1 MRQVDSKPRQLWY
14 TRRGEAVQGP
24 FPAGQITRYIL
35 LGRVLLT
42 DEVSV
47 DQIVWVPLNQVPEMI
62 PELMQSD
69 MSDPALR
76 QRLEA
81 AKRWEDERGRNRR
94 QDEGAA
100 ADANLRGGEDR
111 RKPGDPG
118 ARRLRGARPDRLGEQ
133 IEERRR
139 YRLLSALIALGV
151 LLFLGAL
158 VVVYRPATEISSAG
172 LECAQQ
178 ARPGVNWSNCS
189 FDGRGLARA
198 DLTGA
203 HMNNMRLSRA
213 DLSAARLDEA
223 DLSYS
228 EMAVARLRDASL
240 NGAVLIGTSLRGADL
255 AGAQLAGA
263 DLSYADLLGA
273 DLTGTNLRAA
283 ILDNAIWT
291 DGRVCAPGSVGRCQ
305 TGGD

>member
-1 MRQVDSKPRQLWY
+1 MRHADNKPRQLWY
-14 TRRGEAVQGP
+14 TRRGEVVQGP

-35 LGRVLLT
+35 LGRVRLT

-47 DQIVWVPLNQVPEMI
+47 DQKIWVPLNQVPDMI

-69 MSDPALR
+69 TSDPALR

-94 QDEGAA
+94 QGEAAA
-100 ADANLRGGEDR
+100 ADGNQRGGEDR
-111 RKPGDPG
+111 RKAAVPG
-118 ARRLRGARPDRLGEQ
+118 ARLPRGARPDRLGEHL
-133 IEERRR
+133 EERRR

-151 LLFLGAL
+151 LLFLGLL
-158 VVVYRPATEISSAG
+158 VVVYRPATEISGTG

-189 FDGRGLARA
+189 FEGRGFARA

-203 HMNNMRLSRA
+203 RMNNMRLSRA
-213 DLSAARLDEA
+213 DFSAARLDQA

-228 EMAVARLRDASL
+228 EMAVVRLRDASL
-240 NGAVLIGTSLRGADL
+240 NGAVLIGASLRGADL

-263 DLSYADLLGA
+263 NLSYADLLGA
-273 DLTGTNLRAA
+273 DLTGANLRAA
-283 ILDNAIWT
+283 TLDNAIWI

-305 TGGD
+305 SGGN

>member
-1 MRQVDSKPRQLWY
+1 MSPSDNKPRQLWY
-14 TRRGEAVQGP
+14 TRRGEVVQGP
-24 FPAGQITRYIL
+24 FPAGQITRYII

-47 DQIVWVPLNQVPEMI
+47 DQKVWVPLNQVPEMI
-62 PELMQSD
+62 PELLQSD
-69 MSDPALR
+69 TGDPALR

-81 AKRWEDERGRNRR
+81 AKRWEDERGRDRR
-94 QDEGAA
+94 QDEAA
-100 ADANLRGGEDR
+100 AVAASQRSGEDR
-111 RKPGDPG
+111 RKQTGPGV
-118 ARRLRGARPDRLGEQ
+118 RRLRGERPDRLGEHLA
-133 IEERRR
+133 ERRR
-139 YRLLSALIALGV
+139 YRLLSALIAVGV
-151 LLFLGAL
+151 LLFLGL
-158 VVVYRPATEISSAG
+158 MVVVYQPATQVSGVG

-189 FDGRGLARA
+189 FDGRGFARA

-203 HMNNMRLSRA
+203 RMSNMRLSRA
-213 DLSAARLDEA
+213 DFSAALLDEA

-240 NGAVLIGTSLRGADL
+240 NGAVLIGASLRGADL
-255 AGAQLAGA
+255 AGAQLVGA
-263 DLSYADLLGA
+263 NLSYADLLGA

-283 ILDNAIWT
+283 TLDNAIWT

-305 TGGD
+305 SAGN